1 MTADVT
7 GLGALR
13 CLEAIKLVNLIVDS
27 TKLGPQNNLAKLG
40 KFLKMS

>member
-13 CLEAIKLVNLIVDS
+13 CLEAIKLVKPDCNS
-27 TKLGPQNNLAKLG
+27 TKQVLQNNMVK
-40 KFLKMS
+40 